1 MRTFEDKPATRERVP
16 LLVGLCG
23 SSGSGKTYSALRL
36 ATGIQRVVGGE
47 IGVADT
53 EARRSLWYADRFK
66 FNHLDF
72 KAPFGP
78 LDYLAAVQHFAA
90 KGCKVVIVDSVSH
103 SHEGPGGVLEMH
115 EQEVQRLAQAWKST
129 PDKVTFAAWQKPKAE
144 LRRFINE
151 VLQMPVN
158 FIFTVRAKEKM
169 RPVPGKQPVPLG
181 FMPVMS
187 DEFIYEM
194 SLNVLLYPG
203 SGGVPSW
210 HPEELGE
217 KAIVKLP
224 AQFEPIF
231 RDKKPLDE
239 ETGSRLAEW
248 AIGGP
253 VAATPAPDR
262 AAILSE
268 IKSVL
273 RASFP
278 GKSKAVFLETFGCPF
293 EKEASLPPDRL
304 LAGLQALKAKIPA
317 VTPLVPEIVDPG
329 GPVAP
334 FFATP
339 DDTRSTA
346 ATIRQAAEAAGL
358 SEERLRIICKGDI
371 DEVPDSPEILEE
383 ILDRIRKE
391 SSNA

>member
-16 LLVGLCG
+16 LLIGLCG

-90 KGCKVVIVDSVSH
+90 KGCKVVVVDSVSH

-239 ETGSRLAEW
+239 ETGSKLAEW

-253 VAATPAPDR
+253 VAATATAPDR
-262 AAILSE
+262 AAILAE
-268 IKSVL
+268 IKDL
-273 RASFP
+273 LKRSFP
-278 GKSKAVFLETFGCPF
+278 GRGKSVFQEAMGCPF

-304 LAGLQALKAKIPA
+304 LAGLQALKAKVPA
-317 VTPLVPEIVDPG
+317 VTPLVPEIV
-329 GPVAP
+329 AP
-334 FFATP
+334 EPAGAPSSATLG
-339 DDTRSTA
+339 DTSSTV

-371 DEVPDSPEILEE
+371 EEVPDSPEILEE
-383 ILDRIRKE
+383 ILEKIRE
-391 SSNA
+391 ETA

>member
-16 LLVGLCG
+16 LLVGICG
-23 SSGSGKTYSALRL
+23 SSGSGKTFSALRL
-36 ATGIQRVVGGE
+36 ATGIQSVVGGE
-47 IGVADT
+47 IGCVDT
-53 EARRSLWYADRFK
+53 EARRALWYADRFK

-90 KGCKVVIVDSVSH
+90 KGCKVIVIDSQSH
-103 SHEGPGGVLEMH
+103 AHEGPGGVLEMH

-144 LRRFINE
+144 LRRYINE
-151 VLQMPVN
+151 VLQMPIN

-181 FMPVMS
+181 FMPVIG

-224 AQFEPIF
+224 AQFEPVF
-231 RDKKPLDE
+231 REKKPLDE

-248 AIGGP
+248 AIGGSP
-253 VAATPAPDR
+253 VTATPDR
-262 AAILSE
+262 AATLTE

-273 RASFP
+273 KESFP
-278 GKSKAVFLETFGCPF
+278 GKSKAVFQEVFGAPF
-293 EKEASLPPDRL
+293 EKEASVPPDRL
-304 LAGLQALKAKIPA
+304 LAGLQALKSRAA
-317 VTPLVPEIVDPG
+317 AQTTPQPEIVAP
-329 GPVAP
+329 GPVSGQ
-334 FFATP
+334 FSGVQ

-346 ATIRQAAEAAGL
+346 STIWQAAESAGL
-358 SEERLRIICKGDI
+358 SEERLLAICKGDPE
-371 DEVPDSPEILEE
+371 EVPDSPEILEE
-383 ILDRIRKE
+383 ILSKIGKE
-391 SSNA
+391 TA